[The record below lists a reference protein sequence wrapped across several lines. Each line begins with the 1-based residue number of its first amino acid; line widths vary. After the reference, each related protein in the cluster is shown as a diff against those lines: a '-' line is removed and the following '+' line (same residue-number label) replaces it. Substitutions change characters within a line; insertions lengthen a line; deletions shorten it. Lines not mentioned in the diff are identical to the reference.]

1 MFATSHEPSRIWRV
15 LPVQVLLA
23 CQVDCMP
30 PTSAIRELVN
40 GGSMP
45 PETQHQAW
53 IAASPGLAEGR
64 VVMDPIPCKSHHSLT
79 CPLAEGAF
87 SKAPT
92 HQYLAPAGLLQGE
105 FRTASLIKD
114 SRLRHR
120 FQVVE
125 ANSPSRSPTSPTE
138 VPMPVGSF
146 LPYHMQAAQFDDT
159 STMKTYTRYV
169 VNSAPRP
176 PPLRREDSYYSYMP
190 PDVHMSYGWTP
201 GQSTPIVGSI
211 GISHV
216 MTSSVRTTTK
226 TKKPNPLAEE
236 FTINKKSR

>member
-1 MFATSHEPSRIWRV
+1 MSNPNDLSTKGPTKSSGRPQLALVGGDFRNEQGLRAELGPSYTYESFGLVLTLHPQSQPIHLRTYITALCTFAVMFATSHEPSRIWRV

-92 HQYLAPAGLLQGE
+92 HQYLAPAGLYRESSG
-105 FRTASLIKD
+105 
-114 SRLRHR
+114 
-120 FQVVE
+120 
-125 ANSPSRSPTSPTE
+125 
-138 VPMPVGSF
+138 
-146 LPYHMQAAQFDDT
+146 
-159 STMKTYTRYV
+159 
-169 VNSAPRP
+169 RP
-176 PPLRREDSYYSYMP
+176 
-190 PDVHMSYGWTP
+190 H
-201 GQSTPIVGSI
+201 
-211 GISHV
+211 
-216 MTSSVRTTTK
+216 
-226 TKKPNPLAEE
+226 
-236 FTINKKSR
+236 